1 MFTGCRWGGIL
12 AFILTA
18 ASAVLAQAPP
28 PEPPK
33 VLRITRQT
41 VKPGRTAAQER
52 IGALAAHAMARTKYP
67 ANILALSSVSGES
80 EVWILESHESFASVE
95 DADAF
100 VEKTPALKWSLG
112 QYEAQNGELVSG
124 VRVLLAVYRKDLSY
138 HGEQLAQDLA
148 KMRYLSVVMVRL
160 HPARD
165 AQFADAIKLVTSA
178 YEKIGSDQ
186 SLVIYQVVSGTQG
199 PAYLFF
205 SPMVSLKTM
214 DEAPARGR
222 AIREAMGEENAATM
236 LKTSAE
242 VTAASESFL
251 FALNPR
257 MSYVSK
263 EFAAVDSEFWVPK
276 PPPKPTAVPGLTAPG
291 MAPQPAPGAPP
302 APKP

>member
-1 MFTGCRWGGIL
+1 MFIGCRWRRTFVFSLTVASL
-12 AFILTA
+12 A
-18 ASAVLAQAPP
+18 LAQAP

-41 VKPGRTAAQER
+41 VKPGRAAAQER
-52 IGALAAHAMARTKYP
+52 IGTLAAHAMARTKYP
-67 ANILALSSVSGES
+67 ANLLALSSASGES
-80 EVWILESHESFASVE
+80 EVWLLESHESFASVE

-112 QYEAQNGELVSG
+112 QYDAQNGELVSG
-124 VRVLLAVYRKDLSY
+124 VRRLLAVYRKDLSY
-138 HGEQLAQDLA
+138 HGEQLAQDLP

-165 AQFADAIKLVTSA
+165 AEFADAIKLVTGS
-178 YEKIGSDQ
+178 YEKINSDQ
-186 SLVIYQVVSGTQG
+186 PLVIYQVVSGAPG

-205 SPMVSLKTM
+205 SPMASLKTM

-222 AIREAMGEENAATM
+222 AIRESMGEENAAAM
-236 LKTSAE
+236 LKTSAA

-251 FALNPR
+251 FTLNPR

-263 EFAAVDSEFWVPK
+263 EFTAGDPEFWIPK
-276 PPPKPTAVPGLTAPG
+276 PPPKPATVPVLTAPLTV
-291 MAPQPAPGAPP
+291 PQPAPTTPP

>member
-1 MFTGCRWGGIL
+1 MSCRSTHRL
-12 AFILTA
+12 AFFLLTA
-18 ASAVLAQAPP
+18 SLAFAQTPP
-28 PEPPK
+28 QPPK
-33 VLRITRQT
+33 VLRINRQT
-41 VKPGRTAAQER
+41 IKPGRAAAQER
-52 IGALAAHAMARTKYP
+52 IWTLAAHAMARTKYP
-67 ANILALSSVSGES
+67 ATVLALSSVTGES
-80 EVWILESHESFASVE
+80 EAWFLESHESFASVE

-112 QYEAQNGELVSG
+112 QYETQNGELVSG
-124 VRVLLAVYRKDLSY
+124 VHRLLAVYRKDLSY
-138 HGEQLAQDLA
+138 HGEQLAQDLP

-165 AQFADAIKLVTSA
+165 AEFADAVKLVTGS
-178 YEKIGSDQ
+178 YEKINSDQ
-186 SLVIYQVVSGTQG
+186 PLVIYQVVSGAPG

-214 DEAPARGR
+214 DEAPVRGR
-222 AIREAMGEENAATM
+222 AIRESMGEENAATM
-236 LKTSAE
+236 LKTSAA

-263 EFAAVDSEFWVPK
+263 EFAAIDPEFWIPK
-276 PPPKPTAVPGLTAPG
+276 PPPKPTVVPGLTAPG
-291 MAPQPAPGAPP
+291 TVPPPTVP

>member
-1 MFTGCRWGGIL
+1 MSGGSTRGL
-12 AFILTA
+12 AFFLITA
-18 ASAVLAQAPP
+18 LSAFAQTP

-41 VKPGRTAAQER
+41 VKPGRATAQER
-52 IGALAAHAMARTKYP
+52 IGILAAHAMARTKYP
-67 ANILALSSVSGES
+67 ANVLALNSASGES
-80 EVWILESHESFASVE
+80 EVWSLESHESFVSVE
-95 DADAF
+95 EADAF

-112 QYEAQNGELVSG
+112 QYDAQSGELVSG
-124 VRVLLAVYRKDLSY
+124 VRRLLAVYRKDLSY
-138 HGEQLAQDLA
+138 HGEQLAQDLP

-165 AQFADAIKLVTSA
+165 AEFADAVRLVTGS
-178 YEKIGSDQ
+178 YEKIKSDQ
-186 SLVIYQVVSGTQG
+186 PLVIYQVVSGAPG

-222 AIREAMGEENAATM
+222 AIRESMGDENAATM
-236 LKTSAE
+236 LKTSAA

-251 FALNPR
+251 FTLNPR

-263 EFAAVDSEFWVPK
+263 EFAALDPEFWIPK
-276 PPPKPTAVPGLTAPG
+276 PPPKPAPIPVLTTPGTVPPST
-291 MAPQPAPGAPP
+291 PATPP
-302 APKP
+302 AAKP

>member
-1 MFTGCRWGGIL
+1 MSFRGTLGLAYLIAFSL
-12 AFILTA
+12 AF
-18 ASAVLAQAPP
+18 AQTP

-41 VKPGRTAAQER
+41 IKPGRAAAQER
-52 IGALAAHAMARTKYP
+52 IGTLAAHALARTKYP
-67 ANILALSSVSGES
+67 ANVLALSSLSGES
-80 EVWILESHESFASVE
+80 EAWLLESHESFASVE
-95 DADAF
+95 EADTF

-112 QYEAQNGELVSG
+112 QYDAQDGELVSG
-124 VRVLLAVYRKDLSY
+124 VRRLLAVYRKDLSY
-138 HGEQLAQDLA
+138 HGEQLAQDLP

-165 AQFADAIKLVTSA
+165 AEFADAVKLVTGS
-178 YEKIGSDQ
+178 YEKIHSDQ
-186 SLVIYQVVSGTQG
+186 PLVIYQLVSGSRG

-205 SPMVSLKTM
+205 SPMISLKTM

-222 AIREAMGEENAATM
+222 AIRESMGEETAATM
-236 LKTSAE
+236 LKTSGA

-251 FALNPR
+251 FMLNPR

-263 EFAAVDSEFWVPK
+263 EFAAGDPEFWIPK
-276 PPPKPTAVPGLTAPG
+276 PPAKPAPVPGLTTPG
-291 MAPQPAPGAPP
+291 TVPPPAPAVPP